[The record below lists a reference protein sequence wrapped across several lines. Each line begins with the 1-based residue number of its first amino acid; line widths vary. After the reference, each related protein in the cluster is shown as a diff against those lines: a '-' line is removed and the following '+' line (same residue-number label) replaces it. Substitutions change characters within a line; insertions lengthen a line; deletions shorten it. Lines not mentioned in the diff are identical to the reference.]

1 MAFGLHRKIKH
12 GVLSLNKAANGIM
25 SGLGVVGDVVDTVG
39 GLASGL
45 TSLIASQR
53 PPKPTWA
60 GPSETGDSFTRLMEK
75 RQILPPWMLKG

>member
-25 SGLGVVGDVVDTVG
+25 SGLGAAGDVVDVVG

-45 TSLIASQR
+45 TSLIASKR
-53 PPKPTWA
+53 PPKPSWG
-60 GPSETGDSFTRLMEK
+60 GPSETQDSFTRLMEK
-75 RQILPPWMLKG
+75 RGILPPWMLK